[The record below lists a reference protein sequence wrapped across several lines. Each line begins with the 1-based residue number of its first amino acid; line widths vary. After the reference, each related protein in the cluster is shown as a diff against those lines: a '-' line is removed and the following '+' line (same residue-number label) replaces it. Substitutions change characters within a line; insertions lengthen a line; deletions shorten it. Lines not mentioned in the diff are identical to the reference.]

1 MTRKKEKK
9 ENPSNEAL
17 LEDEAEILTDDSKEG
32 TSKEQDDLQAKIEV
46 QDIKLLEGEEQK
58 VLEYYFKDDLIDEI
72 KSLKESN
79 KKKDEQLLKYQTESD
94 DWKNKYMRLQAEFE
108 NAQKR
113 WKKNR
118 QNLRIEYT
126 ASALKT
132 FLPLYDSFKK
142 ALENSNENQVI
153 LKGFF
158 DQFINILKYHKAI
171 PIDVNINDIFDYN
184 YHEALSSI
192 ERDDLPNNT
201 IINIIQDGWKLDKE
215 VIRYAKV
222 IVSRVPPP
230 PEPEPEPELEP
241 ELEAKA
247 ELEEEITLENKE
259 SEAISNENEKEKQQE
274 TEKTN
279 KETVEPEENNQ

>member
-17 LEDEAEILTDDSKEG
+17 LEDEAEVVTDNGKEG

-46 QDIKLLEGEEQK
+46 QDIKLIEGKEQK
-58 VLEYYFKDDLIDEI
+58 VLEYYSKDNLTEEI
-72 KSLKESN
+72 KILEESN

-113 WKKNR
+113 WNKNR

-142 ALENSNENQVI
+142 ALENSDENQVI

-171 PIDVNINDIFDYN
+171 PIDVKANDTFDYN

-230 PEPEPEPELEP
+230 PEPEPEPEKEKIT
-241 ELEAKA
+241 EINGEN
-247 ELEEEITLENKE
+247 EENNNEDVKETKE
-259 SEAISNENEKEKQQE
+259 SEEINDKIVGNEDQ
-274 TEKTN
+274 N
-279 KETVEPEENNQ
+279 K

>member
-17 LEDEAEILTDDSKEG
+17 LEDEVEVVTDDSKED
-32 TSKEQDDLQAKIEV
+32 TSKDQDDLQAKIEV
-46 QDIKLLEGEEQK
+46 QDIKLIEGKEQK
-58 VLEYYFKDDLIDEI
+58 VLEYYSKDNLLEKI
-72 KSLKESN
+72 KTLEEGN

-113 WKKNR
+113 WNKNR

-142 ALENSNENQVI
+142 ALENSDENQVI

-171 PIDVNINDIFDYN
+171 PIEANVNDTFDYN

-215 VIRYAKV
+215 VIRYTKV

-230 PEPEPEPELEP
+230 PEPEPEPEP
-241 ELEAKA
+241 EINA
-247 ELEEEITLENKE
+247 EIEQEIIQNDKE
-259 SEAISNENEKEKQQE
+259 SEVISKENEKEKQQE
-274 TEKTN
+274 TEKTD
-279 KETVEPEENNQ
+279 KEKVEPEQKN

>member
-1 MTRKKEKK
+1 MTRKKDKK

-17 LEDEAEILTDDSKEG
+17 LEDEAEVLIDDSKEDI
-32 TSKEQDDLQAKIEV
+32 SKGQDDLQAKIDV
-46 QDIKLLEGEEQK
+46 QDIKLIEGKEQK
-58 VLEYYFKDDLIDEI
+58 VLEYYSKDNLIEQI
-72 KSLKESN
+72 KTLEEGN

-113 WKKNR
+113 WNKNR

-142 ALENSNENQVI
+142 ALENSDENQVI

-171 PIDVNINDIFDYN
+171 PIDVKVNDIFDYN

-201 IINIIQDGWKLDKE
+201 IINVIQDGWKLDKE
-215 VIRYAKV
+215 VIRYTKV

-230 PEPEPEPELEP
+230 PEPEPEPEV
-241 ELEAKA
+241 KT
-247 ELEEEITLENKE
+247 ELEEEITQENKE
-259 SEAISNENEKEKQQE
+259 SEAISNKNEKEKQQE
-274 TEKTN
+274 TEKVD
-279 KETVEPEENNQ
+279 KEVVEPEE

>member
-1 MTRKKEKK
+1 MTRKKEKT
-9 ENPSNEAL
+9 ENPSNKAL
-17 LEDEAEILTDDSKEG
+17 LEDEAEIVIDDSKKS

-58 VLEYYFKDDLIDEI
+58 VLEYYSKDNLIEEI
-72 KSLKESN
+72 KILKESN
-79 KKKDEQLLKYQTESD
+79 KMKDEQLLKYQTKSD

-113 WKKNR
+113 WNKNR

-126 ASALKT
+126 AVALKT

-142 ALENSNENQVI
+142 ALENNDKNQVI

-158 DQFINILKYHKAI
+158 DQFINILKYHKAT
-171 PIDVNINDIFDYN
+171 PIDVKVNDTFDYH

-201 IINIIQDGWKLDKE
+201 ITTIIQDGWKLDKE

-222 IVSRVPPP
+222 IISRVPPP
-230 PEPEPEPELEP
+230 PEPEPEPEKE
-241 ELEAKA
+241 K
-247 ELEEEITLENKE
+247 ITEVNGENKE
-259 SEAISNENEKEKQQE
+259 SNNEDV
-274 TEKTN
+274 
-279 KETVEPEENNQ
+279 KETQEPEEINDNIAGNEDQNK

>member
-9 ENPSNEAL
+9 ENPSNKAL
-17 LEDEAEILTDDSKEG
+17 LEDEAEILINDSKES
-32 TSKEQDDLQAKIEV
+32 TRKEQDDLQAKIEV
-46 QDIKLLEGEEQK
+46 QDIKLIEGEEQK
-58 VLEYYFKDDLIDEI
+58 VLEYYSKDNLIEEI

-113 WKKNR
+113 WNKNR

-142 ALENSNENQVI
+142 ALENSDENQVI

-158 DQFINILKYHKAI
+158 DQFINILKYHKAL
-171 PIDVNINDIFDYN
+171 PID
-184 YHEALSSI
+184 
-192 ERDDLPNNT
+192 
-201 IINIIQDGWKLDKE
+201 
-215 VIRYAKV
+215 
-222 IVSRVPPP
+222 
-230 PEPEPEPELEP
+230 
-241 ELEAKA
+241 
-247 ELEEEITLENKE
+247 
-259 SEAISNENEKEKQQE
+259 
-274 TEKTN
+274 
-279 KETVEPEENNQ
+279 

>member
-1 MTRKKEKK
+1 MTRKKETK
-9 ENPSNEAL
+9 ENPSNKAL
-17 LEDEAEILTDDSKEG
+17 LEDDAEILINKSKEG
-32 TSKEQDDLQAKIEV
+32 TSKERDDLQAEIEV
-46 QDIKLLEGEEQK
+46 QDIKLIEGKEQK
-58 VLEYYFKDDLIDEI
+58 VLEYYSKDNLIEEI
-72 KSLKESN
+72 KVLQESN

-94 DWKNKYMRLQAEFE
+94 DWKNKYTRLQAEFE

-113 WKKNR
+113 WNKNR

-142 ALENSNENQVI
+142 ALENSDENQVI

-171 PIDVNINDIFDYN
+171 LIDVKVNDIFDYN

-230 PEPEPEPELEP
+230 PEPEPEPEP
-241 ELEAKA
+241 ENEKIT
-247 ELEEEITLENKE
+247 EVNGENEEDNNEDVKETKE
-259 SEAISNENEKEKQQE
+259 SEESKESKESEEINDNITGDEDQ
-274 TEKTN
+274 N
-279 KETVEPEENNQ
+279 K

>member
-9 ENPSNEAL
+9 ENPSNDAL
-17 LEDEAEILTDDSKEG
+17 LEDEAEILINDSKEG
-32 TSKEQDDLQAKIEV
+32 TSKEQDDLQSKIEV
-46 QDIKLLEGEEQK
+46 QDIKLIEGKEQK
-58 VLEYYFKDDLIDEI
+58 VLEYFSKDNLIDEI
-72 KSLKESN
+72 KSLKDTN

-113 WKKNR
+113 WNKNR

-142 ALENSNENQVI
+142 ALENSDENQVI

-158 DQFINILKYHKAI
+158 DQFINILKFHKAV
-171 PIDVNINDIFDYN
+171 PIDVKVNDIFDYN

-230 PEPEPEPELEP
+230 PEPEPEPVT
-241 ELEAKA
+241 EAEVEA
-247 ELEEEITLENKE
+247 ELEEEITQENKE

-274 TEKTN
+274 TEKVD
-279 KETVEPEENNQ
+279 KETVEPEEKNE

>member
-17 LEDEAEILTDDSKEG
+17 LEDEAEIVTDDSKEG

-58 VLEYYFKDDLIDEI
+58 VLEYYSKDNLIEEI
-72 KSLKESN
+72 KILEESN

-113 WKKNR
+113 WNKNR

-142 ALENSNENQVI
+142 ALENSDENQVI

-171 PIDVNINDIFDYN
+171 PIDVKVNDTFDYN

-201 IINIIQDGWKLDKE
+201 IINIVQDGWKLDKE

-230 PEPEPEPELEP
+230 PEPEPEPESE
-241 ELEAKA
+241 K
-247 ELEEEITLENKE
+247 ITEVNGENQESNNEDVKDTKE
-259 SEAISNENEKEKQQE
+259 SEEINEKTVGNEDQ
-274 TEKTN
+274 N
-279 KETVEPEENNQ
+279 K

>member
-9 ENPSNEAL
+9 ENPSNKAL
-17 LEDEAEILTDDSKEG
+17 LEDEAEILIDDSKEG
-32 TSKEQDDLQAKIEV
+32 TSKEQDDLQAKIEAP
-46 QDIKLLEGEEQK
+46 DIKLIEGEEQK
-58 VLEYYFKDDLIDEI
+58 VLEYYSKDNLIEEI
-72 KSLKESN
+72 KILEESN
-79 KKKDEQLLKYQTESD
+79 KKKDEQILKYQTESD

-113 WKKNR
+113 WNKNR

-230 PEPEPEPELEP
+230 PEPEPEPVI
-241 ELEAKA
+241 EAEA
-247 ELEEEITLENKE
+247 ELEEEITQENKE

-274 TEKTN
+274 TEKAD
-279 KETVEPEENNQ
+279 KETIEPEEKNL

>member
-1 MTRKKEKK
+1 MTRKKEQK
-9 ENPSNEAL
+9 ENPSNKAL
-17 LEDEAEILTDDSKEG
+17 LEDEAEILISDSKEDI
-32 TSKEQDDLQAKIEV
+32 SKEQDDLQAKKEV

-58 VLEYYFKDDLIDEI
+58 VLEYYSKDNLIEQI
-72 KSLKESN
+72 KILKENN

-113 WKKNR
+113 WNKNR

-142 ALENSNENQVI
+142 ALENSDENQVI

-171 PIDVNINDIFDYN
+171 PIDAKINDTFDYN

-201 IINIIQDGWKLDKE
+201 IINIVQDGWKLDKE

-222 IVSRVPPP
+222 IVSRVPPT
-230 PEPEPEPELEP
+230 PEPEPEPESE
-241 ELEAKA
+241 K
-247 ELEEEITLENKE
+247 ITEVNGENKE
-259 SEAISNENEKEKQQE
+259 SNNEDVKDTKESEEINEKTVGNEDQ
-274 TEKTN
+274 N
-279 KETVEPEENNQ
+279 K

>member
-1 MTRKKEKK
+1 
-9 ENPSNEAL
+9 
-17 LEDEAEILTDDSKEG
+17 
-32 TSKEQDDLQAKIEV
+32 
-46 QDIKLLEGEEQK
+46 
-58 VLEYYFKDDLIDEI
+58 
-72 KSLKESN
+72 
-79 KKKDEQLLKYQTESD
+79 
-94 DWKNKYMRLQAEFE
+94 MRLQAEFE

-142 ALENSNENQVI
+142 ALESSDENQVI

-171 PIDVNINDIFDYN
+171 PIDVKINDTFDYN

-201 IINIIQDGWKLDKE
+201 IINIVQDGWKLDKE
-215 VIRYAKV
+215 VIRYTKV
-222 IVSRVPPP
+222 IISRVPPP
-230 PEPEPEPELEP
+230 PEPEPEPEP
-241 ELEAKA
+241 ENEKIP
-247 ELEEEITLENKE
+247 EVNGENKE
-259 SEAISNENEKEKQQE
+259 SNNEDV
-274 TEKTN
+274 
-279 KETVEPEENNQ
+279 KETQEPEEISDKIAGNEDQNK